1 MNIEQLKKKL
11 EPFIRKTVRDEMR
24 KINQKQ
30 GIYSDEEMDQVVKN
44 AKKAMDLLGFGV
56 FGAMDKKNKKK
67 TDVEWVD

>member
-67 TDVEWVD
+67 TDVEWTE